1 MFDRKSSCEYSIRR
15 WNLTY
20 QSLRE
25 KRNLSQEDLT
35 VAKRLYLY
43 IDKINLSYSATEVNF
58 MNTLFEL
65 KKVFQS

>member
-1 MFDRKSSCEYSIRR
+1 MKFDVSKFARK
-15 WNLTY
+15 
-20 QSLRE
+20 E
-25 KRNLSQEDLT
+25 KFKSEDLT

-43 IDKINLSYSATEVNF
+43 IYKINLSYSATEVNF